1 MKVKD
6 FSRWSPIGG
15 LCVALAGAAA
25 AGWLSMPLPWLLGP
39 LLFTA
44 ATRIG
49 GLPTRCP
56 TWVNM
61 FGRWVIGLS
70 LGLYFTPEVA
80 RNVMAHWP
88 LILFGVVYALAL
100 AWAGAAV
107 YRRQVGLDPATAW
120 FAAAIGSASEMA
132 NMAGRNGARI
142 DQVVSAHSL
151 RVFIIVTTVPFAF
164 QWHVGELPRVDSFAG
179 ALDWQG
185 LAIMVVGSLG
195 TVWVFERLRIPN
207 GWMLGALA
215 FTMSFTL
222 GSIPLTPMPA
232 ELSWA
237 GQLAIGWSL
246 GDKYRSDFF
255 RTAPRLLLWVAL
267 LSLGF
272 IGLSALIGWAL
283 AGLSGVPSST
293 MILALTPGG
302 IAETT
307 ITAKALGLGVPLVTA
322 MQVARMLSVVL
333 STEIVYRRW
342 VKPH

>member
-1 MKVKD
+1 MKVKE
-6 FSRWSPIGG
+6 FSGWPPVGG
-15 LCVALAGAAA
+15 LCVALAGAGV
-25 AGWLSMPLPWLLGP
+25 AGCLGMPLPWLLGP
-39 LLFTA
+39 LLLTA
-44 ATRIG
+44 ITRIA
-49 GLPTRCP
+49 GLPTRSP
-56 TWVNM
+56 AAVNK

-80 RNVMAHWP
+80 RNVMAHWA
-88 LILFGVVYALAL
+88 LILFGVAYALAL

-107 YRRQVGLDPATAW
+107 YRRKVGLDPATAW

-151 RVFIIVTTVPFAF
+151 RVLIIVTTVPFAF
-164 QWHVGELPRVDSFAG
+164 QWYLGGAPQIDRFAG
-179 ALDWQG
+179 TIDWQG
-185 LAIMVVGSLG
+185 LAIMVAGSLG
-195 TVWVFERLRIPN
+195 AVWLFERLRIPN

-222 GSIPLTPMPA
+222 ADISLTPMPA
-232 ELSWA
+232 WLSSA

-246 GDKYRSDFF
+246 GDKYRPDFF
-255 RTAPRLLLWVAL
+255 RTAPRLLLWVAM

-272 IGLSALIGWAL
+272 ICLSALIGWLL
-283 AGLSGVPSST
+283 ATLSGVPVST

-322 MQVARMLSVVL
+322 MQVTRMLSVVL
-333 STEIVYRRW
+333 TTGIVYRRW
-342 VKPH
+342 IKPH